1 MTKKE
6 LNIILKEGEG
16 YKIEFKEKVSNI
28 EKELVAFAN
37 SSGGRILL
45 GVTDDGKIKGIN
57 VTNRLK
63 SMIQDIANN
72 CRPPI
77 KISFESV
84 GNVLVVNVKE
94 GEDKPYECAS
104 GFYKRIGQILR
115 K

>member
-16 YKIEFKEKVSNI
+16 YKVEFKEKVSNI
-28 EKELVAFAN
+28 DKELVAFAN
-37 SSGGRILL
+37 SSGGKILI
-45 GVTDDGKIKGIN
+45 GVTDDGRIKGVNI
-57 VTNRLK
+57 TNRLK

-77 KISFESV
+77 NISFESIS
-84 GNVLVVNVKE
+84 NILVVNVKE

-104 GFYKRIGQILR
+104 GFYKRIGANSL
-115 K
+115 